1 LISFGLG
8 SALVRYY
15 TKFRAEGD
23 KDGEENM
30 YGLFNIIFFIIMLIT
45 NPATAKPMEAKPST
59 KTSRLING
67 AITVLII
74 FKICKKTNFSWL
86 VTTEVQGEDKK
97 DIAVENYYTKFRA
110 EGDKDG
116 EENMYGLFNIIFFI
130 IACVTIPNK
139 FSINGV

>member
-1 LISFGLG
+1 
-8 SALVRYY
+8 
-15 TKFRAEGD
+15 
-23 KDGEENM
+23 
-30 YGLFNIIFFIIMLIT
+30 MLIT

-97 DIAVENYYTKFRA
+97 DIAVENVKITTKICILSKISSF
-110 EGDKDG
+110 
-116 EENMYGLFNIIFFI
+116 FND
-130 IACVTIPNK
+130 PL
-139 FSINGV
+139 

>member
-1 LISFGLG
+1 
-8 SALVRYY
+8 
-15 TKFRAEGD
+15 
-23 KDGEENM
+23 
-30 YGLFNIIFFIIMLIT
+30 MLIT

-97 DIAVENYYTKFRA
+97 ILQLRMLKLQPRFAF
-110 EGDKDG
+110 
-116 EENMYGLFNIIFFI
+116 
-130 IACVTIPNK
+130 
-139 FSINGV
+139 